1 MSWKSGRIRLSLRNV
16 KIVKGVTRSKERSMS
31 TWKETAGVGWA
42 WPIKRLELAAISRL
56 TTHHPLLV
64 SVNFNNISPFC
75 TPSCTMTRTI
85 LRRLSIIRGTILPRA
100 AALAKYRSS
109 CSRLRGCRK
118 WVERGITLRRR
129 DSTII
134 VAALFQ
140 IVLARH
146 RGRTNLFRTTWK
158 KFIWSN
164 KPPASM
170 RILIFTDSIGQ
181 TELK

>member
-1 MSWKSGRIRLSLRNV
+1 
-16 KIVKGVTRSKERSMS
+16 MS

-56 TTHHPLLV
+56 TTHPLLV

-109 CSRLRGCRK
+109 CSRLCGCRK

-146 RGRTNLFRTTWK
+146 TGRKNVFRTTWN
-158 KFIWSN
+158 KFIGMN
-164 KPPASM
+164 KQ
-170 RILIFTDSIGQ
+170 RILIFTDSIGH